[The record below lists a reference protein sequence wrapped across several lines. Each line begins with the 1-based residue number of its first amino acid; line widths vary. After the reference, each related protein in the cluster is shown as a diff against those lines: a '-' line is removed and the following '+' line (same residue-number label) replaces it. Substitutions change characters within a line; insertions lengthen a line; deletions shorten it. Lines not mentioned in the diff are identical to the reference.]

1 MKANPGT
8 VKPSA
13 AATTKRVPLGIRTRG
28 IPTVI
33 T

>member
-13 AATTKRVPLGIRTRG
+13 AATTGHVPLRIRTRG
-28 IPTVI
+28 ILAVI
-33 T
+33 N